1 MKFLLSIFIFFSCYS
16 TLYAD
21 EIFNLLKIPNLEIYN
36 TNSLNGLKYLY
47 AKNNF
52 KIGLK
57 KNISCDKL
65 NKNELVE
72 KYIIVEKNLNKY
84 KAAFLIKNNL
94 KFIILCKN
102 LTISSI
108 NTGGVPNTLKRSLIL
123 DINFDPKHFERMLHH
138 EFFHMIQAKHNRMF
152 DEALWS
158 KFNRTSFKYAECS
171 TCSDR
176 TDLSLY
182 KNTDGFLTEYS
193 KSIPSED
200 MAEVFSFL
208 MTNKKLV
215 ENIIENDLILKNKAE
230 YLKKKLKLIDD
241 DFEF

>member
-1 MKFLLSIFIFFSCYS
+1 MKYIISIILIFNISVVN
-16 TLYAD
+16 AN
-21 EIFNLLKIPNLEIYN
+21 EIFNLLKIPNLKIYN

-108 NTGGVPNTLKRSLIL
+108 NTGGVPNILKRSLIL
-123 DINFDPKHFERMLHH
+123 DINFDTKYFERMIHH

-171 TCSDR
+171 TCSDPVSY
-176 TDLSLY
+176 TH
-182 KNTDGFLTEYS
+182 LTLPTTTS
-193 KSIPSED
+193 
-200 MAEVFSFL
+200 V
-208 MTNKKLV
+208 
-215 ENIIENDLILKNKAE
+215 
-230 YLKKKLKLIDD
+230 
-241 DFEF
+241 